1 MRSAS
6 YTSMDAVA
14 ATASANGSAMK
25 TANMS
30 LISFVATLDGA
41 TTPVVSVILQGSN
54 DSPPSDLP
62 ADVAAAS
69 WATIGAI
76 TGSISASFTDN
87 GSLASPAI
95 PISHRWVRA
104 RMVYTS
110 GTGGTMTV
118 RLHAQGG
125 A

>member
-62 ADVAAAS
+62 ADVTN